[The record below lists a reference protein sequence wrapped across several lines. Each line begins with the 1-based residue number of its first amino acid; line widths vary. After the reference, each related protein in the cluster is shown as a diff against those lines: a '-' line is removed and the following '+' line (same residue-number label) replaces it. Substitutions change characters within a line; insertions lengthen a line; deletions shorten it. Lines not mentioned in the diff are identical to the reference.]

1 MEVKTAVAYF
11 FTFCGWPVCFYI
23 SYMYCGSLLKQS
35 FGLTG
40 EQVVSHNFIL
50 SVLNFIGLL
59 SFVLL
64 TYKVYPLKI
73 LKAKMYIYYPFILLT
88 PFFLNIITSPMGL
101 LAFQVVGVVFGTSTI
116 PARAIFLIH
125 FPIFKRFTYAGFLAA
140 MAHALLYILTSF
152 GLVYITELLGHWGL
166 LLVTVP
172 TSIGFSLGVRYFERL
187 EKNAELLQKTGVKK
201 SSSFKGF
208 KINDNMP

>member
-11 FTFCGWPVCFYI
+11 FTLCGWPVCFYI
-23 SYMYCGSLLKQS
+23 SYMYCESLLKQN

-50 SVLNFIGLL
+50 SVLNFMGLL
-59 SFVLL
+59 FFVLL

-88 PFFLNIITSPMGL
+88 PFILNNITSPMGL
-101 LAFQVVGVVFGTSTI
+101 LIFQVIGVVFGTSTI

-140 MAHALLYILTSF
+140 VAHALLYILTSF
-152 GLVYITELLGHWGL
+152 GLAYLTELFGHWGVL
-166 LLVTVP
+166 LITLP
-172 TSIGFSLGVRYFERL
+172 TSIGFSLGIRYFERL
-187 EKNAELLQKTGVKK
+187 ERNAELLQKTNAKK
-201 SSSFKGF
+201 VSSFKGF
-208 KINDNMP
+208 KTNNG